1 MKLHPPETYQ
11 LEATKRY
18 ENIAAQLIAIFPF
31 AKIEHIGSSAI
42 PGALSKAD
50 LDICMIVDSAMLEN
64 VVQTLKHHA
73 YIEKTGTLRTE
84 ELCML
89 ECTLVGNDHAVQVVA
104 SGSEFERFFITFRN
118 ILRARPDLVADY
130 NRIKVE
136 TAALGVEKYR
146 EAKSRFISLVLAD
159 I

>member
-11 LEATKRY
+11 PDAMKRY
-18 ENIAAQLIAIFPF
+18 ENIAAHLIQLIPF
-31 AKIEHIGSSAI
+31 AKIEHIGSSSI

-50 LDICMIVDSAMLEN
+50 LDICMIVDSAKLEN
-64 VVQTLKHHA
+64 VVQALKHQA

-89 ECTLVGNDHAVQVVA
+89 ECALLGNEHAVQVVA
-104 SGSEFERFFITFRN
+104 SGSEFEKFFITFRD
-118 ILRARPDLVADY
+118 ILRTRPDLVADY
-130 NRIKVE
+130 NRIKVDA
-136 TAALGVEKYR
+136 AALCVEQYR
-146 EAKSRFISLVLAD
+146 EAKSRFVSLVLAD

>member
-11 LEATKRY
+11 TNAIKRC

-50 LDICMIVDSAMLEN
+50 LDICMIVDSAKLEN

-89 ECTLVGNDHAVQVVA
+89 ECAVLGNEHAVQVVA
-104 SGSEFERFFITFRN
+104 NGSEFEKFFITFRDV
-118 ILRARPDLVADY
+118 LRARPDLVAEY
-130 NRIKVE
+130 NRIKVD
-136 TAALGVEKYR
+136 AAELGVEQYR